1 MSKKQKQKQKLQ
13 NIAVKKNSIKYPYA
27 FFKINETAQLS
38 SEFNKH
44 IIIKGDEV
52 LAPVNY
58 FKESLFSFRCSLEK
72 ILNPLTANINLNNKK
87 LLVIR
92 YGGIGDILSSI
103 FAIAELKNKYPTLKI
118 GYLTSFKNLE
128 VLKLFPNLI
137 DYISQ
142 PIARLDSI
150 RQFDYVSC
158 LDNVIEQDEDSSNT
172 PMHDIYAKYLFTNI
186 TLNSLDMVFNNNI
199 INQKTI
205 SKGIGIQYITNAV
218 IRNYNIDNTICLI
231 NLLTVK
237 FPEDPIYLLGSPND
251 YLNVEYILSKVNG
264 SNVISNGCGSKE
276 FSILET
282 IKLVN
287 TLKLVIG
294 PDSSML
300 HVAGICNVPAIGL
313 FGPFPSD
320 LRIKYYNKMIGIDGK
335 SDCSPCFR
343 HNPQAFCKLNN
354 GQGVCLNSISP
365 QLIIDNIPEILI

>member
-13 NIAVKKNSIKYPYA
+13 NIAVKKNVIKQPYA
-27 FFKINETAQLS
+27 FFKVNETAQLS
-38 SEFNKH
+38 SEFNKL
-44 IIIKGDEV
+44 IIIKGDDV

-87 LLVIR
+87 LLIIR
-92 YGGIGDILSSI
+92 YGGIGDVISSM
-103 FAIAELKNKYPTLKI
+103 FAIAELKNKYPTVKI
-118 GYLTSFKNLE
+118 GYLTNFKNLDI
-128 VLKLFPNLI
+128 LRIFPNLI
-137 DYISQ
+137 DYVSQ
-142 PIARLDSI
+142 PIAKLETI
-150 RQFDYVSC
+150 RRFDYVVC
-158 LDNVIEQDEDSSNT
+158 LDNVIELDDESTNA
-172 PMHDIYAKYLFTNI
+172 PIQDIYAKHLFSNI

-205 SKGIGIQYITNAV
+205 SKGIGIQYITNSV
-218 IRNYNIDNTICLI
+218 IRNYNIDNIICLI
-231 NLLTVK
+231 NLLTAK
-237 FPEDPIYLLGSPND
+237 FPNEPICLLGPPND
-251 YLNVEYILSKVNG
+251 YLNVEYILSKINSQNIIV
-264 SNVISNGCGSKE
+264 NGCGSKE
-276 FSILET
+276 LNILET

-300 HVAGICNVPAIGL
+300 HIAGICNVPAIGL
-313 FGPFPSD
+313 FGSFPSD
-320 LRIKYYNKMIGIDGK
+320 LRMSYYNKMIGIDGK